1 MAFRRLWG
9 VMAEKTEELPV
20 HIEGPSGHHGL
31 EYLNRTIDVSDA
43 DEIKLKK
50 DHNVIRITKND

>member
-1 MAFRRLWG
+1 
-9 VMAEKTEELPV
+9 MAEKTEELPV